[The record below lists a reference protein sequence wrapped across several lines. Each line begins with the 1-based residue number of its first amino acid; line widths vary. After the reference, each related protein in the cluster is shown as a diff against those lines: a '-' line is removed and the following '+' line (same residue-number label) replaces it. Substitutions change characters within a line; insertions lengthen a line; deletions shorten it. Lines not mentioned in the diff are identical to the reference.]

1 MQQRIALVL
10 AVDGGELRQRVRV
23 AEQFRADRGG
33 DVERI
38 EIGQCIDRRM
48 RDAGAD
54 RLRQAEGG
62 GVDGTEGQTE
72 DELVGALGDSRL
84 MREQR
89 AEILEG
95 DLGGDER
102 EGERP
107 RCHAR
112 KPAPPPSPP
121 M

>member
-1 MQQRIALVL
+1 MRVALIA
-10 AVDGGELRQRVRV
+10 AIDGGELQRRVRI
-23 AEQFRADRGG
+23 AEQFSADRPG

-38 EIGQCIDRRM
+38 EIGQRIDRRM

-54 RLRQAEGG
+54 RLRHAEGG
-62 GVDGTEGQTE
+62 GVDGAERRIE
-72 DELVGALGDSRL
+72 DELVGALGDPRL

-95 DLGGDER
+95 DLLGEKRESER
-102 EGERP
+102 QQR
-107 RCHAR
+107 HAR
-112 KPAPPPSPP
+112 KTAPPPPP